1 MFLKWKQDTE
11 ELGMHAL
18 KVQTCS
24 KNGKNKKT
32 HTAVVEDTGAGAGA
46 GAGTGAD
53 AGLWKQE
60 N

>member
-53 AGLWKQE
+53 AGL
-60 N
+60 